1 MVSNSMQFLYVAGFM
16 FMGATEE
23 QMQTVANSGVDH
35 VSYILIMY
43 SIAFVFFLF
52 VNMLIHLY
60 DRLSSTEDPGKPAE
74 GEYSRVNGHA
84 MEEGQLRD
92 AEEFELE
99 GLSSDEEDSEERRGH
114 RKSEEGP
121 SEQEN
126 GVTPAP
132 RNQDN
137 LL

>member
-1 MVSNSMQFLYVAGFM
+1 M

-35 VSYILIMY
+35 VSYILIIY
-43 SIAFVFFLF
+43 SIAFIFFLF

-60 DRLSSTEDPGKPAE
+60 DRLSSTEDLNKPAE

-99 GLSSDEEDSEERRGH
+99 GLSSDEEDNEQQRTGH

-121 SEQEN
+121 SQQEN
-126 GVTPAP
+126 GITPAP
-132 RNQDN
+132 RDQEN